1 MKPMNSLLEKPFA
14 SAEKAP
20 SAKKGGDDVS
30 ANELSAALWREREL
44 LDLLTFKLEEEQLLL
59 AAGKARWLQFATR
72 EVEQVMDKLRTASLA
87 RTVEVS
93 KVAIEWGADEN
104 STLRELMSHAPEG
117 PWAELFTAHLNA
129 LTELTT
135 QIAELRDLNE
145 QYLRNAIRSSQETF
159 AAPQGESGVYNANGS
174 SSNGSS
180 GARLFDQSM

>member
-1 MKPMNSLLEKPFA
+1 MKPMNSLLEKPFT
-14 SAEKAP
+14 SAEKEGA
-20 SAKKGGDDVS
+20 DVS

-44 LDLLTFKLEEEQLLL
+44 LDLLVFKLEEEQLLL

-93 KVAIEWGADEN
+93 KVAAEWGADEN
-104 STLRELMSHAPEG
+104 ATLRELVAHAPEG

-135 QIAELRDLNE
+135 QITELRDLNE
-145 QYLRNAIRSSQETF
+145 QYLRSAIRSSQETL
-159 AAPQGESGVYNANGS
+159 AAPQGESGVYNAK
-174 SSNGSS
+174 GSS
-180 GARLFDQSM
+180 GTGSTGAYLFDTSV

>member
-1 MKPMNSLLEKPFA
+1 MKPMNSLLEEPFT
-14 SAEKAP
+14 SAEKEGA
-20 SAKKGGDDVS
+20 DVS

-44 LDLLTFKLEEEQLLL
+44 LDLLVFKLEEEQLLL

-93 KVAIEWGADEN
+93 KVAAEWGADEN
-104 STLRELMSHAPEG
+104 ATLRELVAHAPEG

-135 QIAELRDLNE
+135 QITELRDLNE
-145 QYLRNAIRSSQETF
+145 QYLRSAIRSSQETL
-159 AAPQGESGVYNANGS
+159 AAPQGESGVYNAKGS
-174 SSNGSS
+174 SRTGST
-180 GARLFDQSM
+180 GAHLFDTSV